1 MKNYKKL
8 ILPSVKTEDEI
19 YEIINHRIILLY
31 IVLSRFDGDP
41 STIELPINFIIKY
54 SAEITKIKEDVIK
67 ENIPKHDYIF
77 WRKVADLNQVDGLMW
92 CIDDGGDSGE
102 KYGYLCIEGDD
113 WQTNNYDFDEFDAIE
128 EAWNVIQTLPKLKI
142 KGKR

>member
-19 YEIINHRIILLY
+19 YEIINHRIVLLY
-31 IVLSRFDGDP
+31 IFLSRFDGDP

-54 SAEITKIKEDVIK
+54 NAEIGKIKEDVIK
-67 ENIPKHDYIF
+67 ENMPKHDYSF
-77 WRKVADLNQVDGLMW
+77 WCQVGKLNHLDGLLW
-92 CIDDGGDSGE
+92 LVDDGGDSGE
-102 KYGYLCIEGDD
+102 KYGYLSIASDD
-113 WQTNNYDFDEFDAIE
+113 WQSNNYEFDEFDAIE
-128 EAWNVIQTLPKLKI
+128 EAWNVIQTLPKLT